1 MKCLALSLVLLVSTL
16 AAQVSRADDKFEPF
30 GYLTVG
36 GSYGRNL
43 MDGTFDDAWGGV
55 FSANAHTTIGDTWG
69 ANAHLGYR
77 FNKFLAVEGEYEWMK
92 DFHIRVDG
100 VAIGKMQTQVATANL
115 KVVAPYGM
123 VEPWFS
129 AGFGM
134 IFTTVDK
141 TVPVDWDVATGV
153 FTTKFG
159 AGVDFWLS
167 KNFVLTTGATVVAN
181 AAKVTGPGFAGGRGG
196 EGVNYMAAQLGF
208 GWRF

>member
-1 MKCLALSLVLLVSTL
+1 MKCLALSAVLLVSTL

-36 GSYGRNL
+36 GSYGRDL
-43 MDGTFDDAWGGV
+43 MDGTFDDAFSGV
-55 FSANAHTTIGDTWG
+55 VHTTIADTWG

-77 FNKFLAVEGEYEWMK
+77 FNKFLALEAEYEWMK
-92 DFHIRVDG
+92 DFRIRLDG
-100 VAIGKMQTQVATANL
+100 VSLGKMQTQVATVNL

-129 AGFGM
+129 AGGGM
-134 IFTTVDK
+134 IFTSVDK
-141 TVPVDWDVATGV
+141 SFFSDWDVATGV

-181 AAKVTGPGFAGGRGG
+181 SAKVTGPAAFGGSGG
-196 EGVNYMAAQLGF
+196 NGVNYMAAQVGF